1 MFMRCRLRQ
10 STFQIHTKYI
20 LTLETDM
27 QRLFETNVNQ
37 ATIGLPTSA
46 DASIIFMS
54 APYIMY
60 EQFKLDGSF

>member
-1 MFMRCRLRQ
+1 MRCRLRQ

-27 QRLFETNVNQ
+27 QRFFETNVNQ

-46 DASIIFMS
+46 HASIIFMS

>member
-1 MFMRCRLRQ
+1 MRCTLRQ

-27 QRLFETNVNQ
+27 ERLFETNVNQ
-37 ATIGLPTSA
+37 ATIGLQTSA
-46 DASIIFMS
+46 DASIMFMS